1 MSDRI
6 RLRCRRGGQNLSFQ
20 VPGRLGKGPMDFTAL
35 LGYAPGGSLAE
46 VFFHCGKAGTDMNV
60 LLHEMGL
67 AFSFALQYGCPPL
80 AMQKA
85 MPRTAEGEA
94 EGPLGTLLD
103 LLTAQ
108 DIHDAEK
115 ELLT

>member
-1 MSDRI
+1 MGFDTR
-6 RLRCRRGGQNLSFQ
+6 
-20 VPGRLGKGPMDFTAL
+20 PATAL
-35 LGYAPGGSLAE
+35 LGYGPSGQLLEA
-46 VFFHCGKAGTDMNV
+46 FIHCGKAGSGESV
-60 LLHEMGL
+60 LLHELGI

-85 MPRTAEGEA
+85 LPRRADGEA

-108 DIHDAEK
+108 DITDAEK